1 MSNQTLT
8 FIKDK
13 EDASGHIN
21 NAHIIDA
28 VYITTDRSTGKLGVR
43 AQIKVLGY
51 VTKESITNGK
61 PRAVAYDIVMNNL
74 QDHPNYQAALSVF
87 VEGVRQSLGEDTTVE
102 MVTLPQPPPP
112 PVYFDDIDNSD
123 EVNG

>member
-1 MSNQTLT
+1 MQTLT
-8 FIKDK
+8 FLKDK
-13 EDASGHIN
+13 EDLAGHIN

-28 VYITTDRSTGKLGVR
+28 VHITTDRSTGNLVVR

-51 VTKESITNGK
+51 VNKDSITNGK

-74 QDHPNYQAALSVF
+74 QDHPDYQTALSVF
-87 VEGVRQSLGEDTTVE
+87 AGGVMQALGAGTTIE

-112 PVYFDDIDNSD
+112 VYYGEEPIV
-123 EVNG
+123 EEGT

>member
-1 MSNQTLT
+1 MQTLT
-8 FIKDK
+8 FLKDK
-13 EDASGHIN
+13 EDLAGHIN

-28 VYITTDRSTGKLGVR
+28 VHITTDRSTGNLVVR

-51 VTKESITNGK
+51 VNKDSITNGK

-74 QDHPNYQAALSVF
+74 QDHPDYQTALSVF
-87 VEGVRQSLGEDTTVE
+87 AGGVMQALGVGTTME

-112 PVYFDDIDNSD
+112 VYYD
-123 EVNG
+123 EEPIVEEGT

>member
-1 MSNQTLT
+1 MQTLT

-28 VYITTDRSTGKLGVR
+28 VHITTDRSTGSLVVR

-74 QDHPNYQAALSVF
+74 QDHPDYQTALSVF
-87 VEGVRQSLGEDTTVE
+87 AGGVMQALGVGTTVE

-112 PVYFDDIDNSD
+112 VYYD
-123 EVNG
+123 EEPIVEEGT